1 MIGGYGQAWA
11 IEINGQM
18 NLLPRIHIQ
27 SEGAVRTEEILQSS
41 KATGSKLSLNGA
53 VFVETD
59 SQLNT
64 DTLTFDYVS
73 NSGQISNWNFTV
85 GSTPVTTTTGKTINL
100 PNLKNIN
107 FIAKSTIFRSLA
119 YNSGTGSFV
128 NPKDGKILFEGDNYV
143 WSTLAN
149 GGTATVRNSG
159 GGTLSFNDGAVN
171 CAACFGGKLILTNS
185 KGGTINIG
193 GRTNPSSSTLNGIQ
207 FLVDGKDSVGLL
219 ENAGTLNILGSSNV
233 DAISFWA
240 SNGGQLTLSNLQ
252 GGIVNIQGNSI
263 QGASTVVHGSS
274 SIAKFD
280 NSGTL
285 NILGG
290 AGGYT
295 IVYGAIDGGQF
306 LLSNS
311 QAGTVNI
318 EGGSGGSGIS
328 YGASNRGKFILS
340 NSQASTVNIK
350 GATSSSAS
358 SSSSARGI
366 SVVASGA
373 GSIAKF
379 DNSGTLN
386 ILGGAGGYGIT
397 YGASGGG
404 QFILSNS
411 QAGTVIIEGGTNS
424 SAHGISVVTSGVGS
438 VAKFENSG
446 TLKILGGSG
455 RYGGYRGFGIAY
467 GATVGGQFTL
477 KNLVG
482 GTVYVEGGDG
492 SSSDGIFSIAQGK
505 TSVGRIDNEG
515 VLNIIGSANANSYGI
530 EYGAYY
536 GGKFILSNSK
546 TGTVNIEGGGT
557 SLTDGI
563 SNVAYGAEAVGQIDN
578 AGTLNLLGGSWQN
591 GIRIAAEKGG
601 HVTLNNLES
610 GIFNIKG
617 GSSAETHG
625 IGYIVDGQSSVV
637 QIHNAGMLNILGGST
652 GSGITTGASAGG
664 QLTLTNSKG
673 GTFYLLGTKN
683 QKGIE
688 TIANGTSA
696 TANFFN
702 HAGAVFNVNRNG
714 LGRLSNNGGQFNF
727 VNEGAVNADAEVFF
741 ESYDRIVETQSPLD
755 IIIFTPESETT
766 KTVQLDSYK
775 LTNTSYVPD
784 WRIRQDW
791 LDPGVS
797 VTWTDGGT
805 LTITN
810 IADGTEDAS
819 KIREIFEAKYGTGTM
834 LSFTGTSRYESAQT
848 DVRTQTYPD
857 FTLSH
862 VNELIARGDLVENG
876 IVTSE
881 TLTHKDAALTIGA
894 EGDLK
899 QNIGFKG
906 IRGSTGIT
914 VKDGKT
920 LTLMGSQAPI
930 AMAVGADTRD
940 TNYVITDAPM
950 TLTNGNLNLGHANLS
965 ATEGKLAAVT
975 YDNQSTVN
983 INNGIFT
990 FESLKGNG
998 AVTVAE
1004 TSRATV
1010 TGDFQTANATNSGT
1024 LTVNGKTTLSRNAVT
1039 GASTYAVNRNG
1050 FTNQK
1055 GTANFNG
1062 GLEIG
1067 KGTSLTNMA
1076 GAVVN
1081 AGAIT
1086 MNELGTINA
1095 VKGSTINATSFDQ
1108 NGIMRMLGT
1117 LNITG
1122 AMTVGDN
1129 SNTTLGGESTIGTL
1143 TVGRTTPT
1151 KLASGTGFFASPMGA
1166 QLRLTGKHYV
1176 DELDFVSGT
1185 VSVDDGAT
1193 LTGKTLKD
1201 GEIGSTITVANGG
1214 TFGFSHNKSSLDRA
1228 LEGYVGDKVDKAILA
1243 LNTDLHFANGGS
1255 LTVGTVADARGTV
1268 NLGSDS
1274 LLLLGTTDLHG
1285 EALLNGTSVQQLHV
1299 EDGATIAMTD
1309 DLMWGNHYILKGF
1322 DKPSSDEVMNVG
1334 VKDKDGKAMTLNR
1347 NDQGL
1352 FVTIGSDN
1360 ILDKDKSFRLVNQMN
1375 WLLDGHQNTKAEQ
1388 GDVAFLTNALLAKN
1402 GAEATNRM
1410 EALAS
1415 DAGVMA
1421 ETQRMT
1427 AQVQTTMLDHATSA
1441 RKGHGTFWVDGVFAD
1456 VDSGD
1461 YERTAGA
1468 SSYDVDTTGFVFGS
1482 DLPVADDYRLG
1493 VAFSAQRGDLDGQ
1506 HGLSSDIEGYG
1517 LSVYGGYTFAS
1528 GLNVSGSL
1536 SYVDTVHEVS
1546 AFNLGAVKANVDATA
1561 WMLGGRASMPYA
1573 FNRMWVTPYVG
1584 FDVMKVNQDAFSAS
1598 WSGKEAFNYAE
1609 TDATILR
1616 TPVGVKAGT
1625 FVPLEMFGR
1634 SGTLNW
1640 DADLAFIPQFGDTE
1654 ADYHVSGVSNGHSDA
1669 YEGTFAND
1677 WLSTLKLG
1685 MSWQGAAGAF
1695 GIRYGVEKGDVR
1707 NLSHSV
1713 KAKASLYF

>member
-1 MIGGYGQAWA
+1 MLGGGNRPVAHAFASDRINQTDKLRMFKPAALAKAIAGVFVASFFTGISIAAETLEIGGLLFEYDQSLKSYVLMSNQGSNALRTWSFSTSSAKALGAYRDISFEGAKWYSMADGQGSHSLFKHDTSQTLTIKGGQVFSSLAINGGYVELLNKGTIA
-11 IEINGQM
+11 IEGSSSTSTIYSLANSASAKFENAGSFYVNGGAGNTGISTFFGDSTGQVN
-18 NLLPRIHIQ
+18 NLT
-27 SEGAVRTEEILQSS
+27 GATMEFEAGFSGPDHCVNYFAIGGDTSLQN
-41 KATGSKLSLNGA
+41 AGTITFRGGTGPWGYGGA
-53 VFVETD
+53 GLGVFV
-59 SQLNT
+59 
-64 DTLTFDYVS
+64 
-73 NSGQISNWNFTV
+73 
-85 GSTPVTTTTGKTINL
+85 
-100 PNLKNIN
+100 
-107 FIAKSTIFRSLA
+107 
-119 YNSGTGSFV
+119 
-128 NPKDGKILFEGDNYV
+128 
-143 WSTLAN
+143 AN
-149 GGTATVRNSG
+149 GVSA
-159 GGTLSFNDGAVN
+159 
-171 CAACFGGKLILTNS
+171 ILN
-185 KGGTINIG
+185 KNGGTIN
-193 GRTNPSSSTLNGIQ
+193 
-207 FLVDGKDSVGLL
+207 
-219 ENAGTLNILGSSNV
+219 ALGSS
-233 DAISFWA
+233 
-240 SNGGQLTLSNLQ
+240 
-252 GGIVNIQGNSI
+252 
-263 QGASTVVHGSS
+263 
-274 SIAKFD
+274 
-280 NSGTL
+280 
-285 NILGG
+285 
-290 AGGYT
+290 
-295 IVYGAIDGGQF
+295 
-306 LLSNS
+306 
-311 QAGTVNI
+311 
-318 EGGSGGSGIS
+318 
-328 YGASNRGKFILS
+328 
-340 NSQASTVNIK
+340 
-350 GATSSSAS
+350 
-358 SSSSARGI
+358 
-366 SVVASGA
+366 SVA
-373 GSIAKF
+373 
-379 DNSGTLN
+379 
-386 ILGGAGGYGIT
+386 GYGI
-397 YGASGGG
+397 
-404 QFILSNS
+404 
-411 QAGTVIIEGGTNS
+411 GT
-424 SAHGISVVTSGVGS
+424 
-438 VAKFENSG
+438 F
-446 TLKILGGSG
+446 
-455 RYGGYRGFGIAY
+455 
-467 GATVGGQFTL
+467 ATGKG
-477 KNLVG
+477 NL
-482 GTVYVEGGDG
+482 T
-492 SSSDGIFSIAQGK
+492 
-505 TSVGRIDNEG
+505 IDN
-515 VLNIIGSANANSYGI
+515 
-530 EYGAYY
+530 
-536 GGKFILSNSK
+536 
-546 TGTVNIEGGGT
+546 
-557 SLTDGI
+557 
-563 SNVAYGAEAVGQIDN
+563 
-578 AGTLNLLGGSWQN
+578 N
-591 GIRIAAEKGG
+591 G
-601 HVTLNNLES
+601 
-610 GIFNIKG
+610 
-617 GSSAETHG
+617 
-625 IGYIVDGQSSVV
+625 
-637 QIHNAGMLNILGGST
+637 M
-652 GSGITTGASAGG
+652 
-664 QLTLTNSKG
+664 
-673 GTFYLLGTKN
+673 
-683 QKGIE
+683 
-688 TIANGTSA
+688 
-696 TANFFN
+696 
-702 HAGAVFNVNRNG
+702 
-714 LGRLSNNGGQFNF
+714 FNF
-727 VNEGAVNADAEVFF
+727 VGSKNGAFAISAASFDTATTRFTNHSDGVININKKGFQKTTNGAGTFTLINQGTINAEAETFF
-741 ESYDRIVETQSPLD
+741 LKDEKAEIIETPVD
-755 IIIFTPESETT
+755 IIIFTPSQGQTKAVNLDTFATSETIHHLNWKFDEKWANCLNWQSGGVLNITDIAAGT
-766 KTVQLDSYK
+766 KEAELYK
-775 LTNTSYVPD
+775 
-784 WRIRQDW
+784 QAFEKQF
-791 LDPGVS
+791 GV
-797 VTWTDGGT
+797 
-805 LTITN
+805 
-810 IADGTEDAS
+810 
-819 KIREIFEAKYGTGTM
+819 GTGTR
-834 LSFTGTSRYESAQT
+834 LNFLGTQSYPTDADSRITKPQFTI
-848 DVRTQTYPD
+848 V
-857 FTLSH
+857 H
-862 VNELIARGDLVENG
+862 VNELISKGELQNG
-876 IVTSE
+876 SIVTSE
-881 TLTHKDAALTIGA
+881 ALHHKGKFTIGNMG
-894 EGDLK
+894 EMTQDT
-899 QNIGFKG
+899 GFMG
-906 IRGSTGIT
+906 IQGSTGIT

-920 LTLMGSQAPI
+920 LTLMGSLATM

-940 TNYVITDAPM
+940 ANYVITDAPLS
-950 TLTNGNLNLGHANLS
+950 LTNGNLNLGHANLS

-1067 KGTSLTNMA
+1067 KGTSFTNMA

-1166 QLRLTGKHYV
+1166 QLRLTANHYV

-1375 WLLDGHQNTKAEQ
+1375 WLLDGHQNTKAGQ

-1410 EALAS
+1410 EALVS

-1441 RKGHGTFWVDGVFAD
+1441 RKGYGTFWVDGVFAD
-1456 VDSGD
+1456 VDSGAF
-1461 YERTAGA
+1461 ERTAGA
-1468 SSYDVDTTGFVFGS
+1468 SSYDVDTTGFVFGA
-1482 DLPVADDYRLG
+1482 DLPVAHDYRLG

-1528 GLNVSGSL
+1528 GLNVAGSL
-1536 SYVDTVHEVS
+1536 SYLDTTHEVS

-1561 WMLGGRASMPYA
+1561 WVLGGRVSMPYA
-1573 FNRMWVTPYVG
+1573 FNRMWVMPYVG
-1584 FDVMKVNQDAFSAS
+1584 FDVMKVNQDAFATS

-1609 TDATILR
+1609 TEATILR

-1654 ADYHVSGVSNGHSDA
+1654 ADYRVSGVSNGHSDG
-1669 YEGTFAND
+1669 YEGAFAND

-1695 GIRYGVEKGDVR
+1695 GIHYGVEKGDVR